1 MNMFLRLI
9 VVVVRARL
17 RGQAPTLG
25 AGRIPLRVRLR
36 DLDPLGHMNNGVYFS
51 IFDLGRIDLILRSGM
66 YARFTQRGW
75 YAVVTAET
83 GSFRRELKP
92 FRRFDLETRVI
103 GWDERHLY
111 FEHRIVSGG
120 RLATSAVVQLRFL
133 SRSGE
138 RIEPGQVM
146 ALMPDEPT
154 RPDLPTWVADWGKS
168 VYKHSRASEST
179 TEPEYELARSSSR

>member
-9 VVVVRARL
+9 KVLIGAWR
-17 RGQAPTLG
+17 RGKADPLG
-25 AGRIPLRVRLR
+25 PCRTPLRVRLR

-51 IFDLGRIDLILRSGM
+51 IFDLGRIELLLRSGL
-66 YARFTQRGW
+66 YQRFNKRGW

-92 FRRFDLETRVI
+92 FRRFELETRVI

-111 FEHRIVSGG
+111 FEHRVISGG
-120 RLATSAVVQLRFL
+120 RLATSAIIQLRFL

-138 RIEPGQVM
+138 RIQPEQVID
-146 ALMPDEPT
+146 LLPDKPA
-154 RPDLPTWVADWGKS
+154 RPELPSWVTEWGKDA
-168 VYKHSRASEST
+168 YEHARASE
-179 TEPEYELARSSSR
+179 LAVA